1 MIHALISLLLLSA
14 ASVPPAGAST
24 AGDAL
29 HAAPALATPADAQ
42 ASPQPRALARPPAR
56 WPPADVVACRT
67 GTVVFKVAIAPTG
80 RVAQVVVE
88 SSPTALMAESVTR
101 TVTRQWLF
109 EPFARADGSTAPAW
123 IRSTMRFDAARCHE

>member
-1 MIHALISLLLLSA
+1 M
-14 ASVPPAGAST
+14 PER
-24 AGDAL
+24 

-42 ASPQPRALARPPAR
+42 ASPRPRALARPPAR
-56 WPPADVVACRT
+56 WPPADVAACRT